1 MFISRLERGLLFSP
15 ESEGGAGGG
24 NGGADNQA
32 GGDQSQKPVV
42 TEGDNVSVE
51 SLKAEREAL
60 LNAKN
65 EILAEKKKLQSE
77 LDSYKK
83 ANTEEV
89 KKKAQEEKNFEKL
102 LQIELEA
109 KKEIADK
116 LELYERNQTEQTLK
130 VVKTQMWNA
139 FTKELGA
146 ELHDPTVAEK
156 LVAWDKFVAD
166 EKSKYGFNEDGIKQ
180 AVNEFRN
187 KHSYMLKT
195 VESQVSGAA
204 AKSTA
209 GDSSKK
215 SFAERMADAGSV
227 IGKR

>member
-1 MFISRLERGLLFSP
+1 MFISKLERGLLFSP
-15 ESEGGAGGG
+15 ESDASGGG
-24 NGGADNQA
+24 SS
-32 GGDQSQKPVV
+32 GGDNSQAS
-42 TEGDNVSVE
+42 GDNNSNPADKNVE
-51 SLKAEREAL
+51 KKDATSLEARIAAMELKNAEL
-60 LNAKN
+60 
-65 EILAEKKKLQSE
+65 LAEKKRVAEE
-77 LDSYKK
+77 LNSYKK

-89 KKKAQEEKNFEKL
+89 KKKAQEERNFEKL

-116 LELYERNQTEQTLK
+116 LEQYERNQSEQTLK

-146 ELHDPTVAEK
+146 DLHDPSVAEK
-156 LVAWDKFVAD
+156 LVSWDKFVAD

-195 VESQVSGAA
+195 VDSKTPQPA

-209 GDSSKK
+209 GDASKK
-215 SFAERMADAGSV
+215 TFAERLADSGS
-227 IGKR
+227 ILGKK